1 MEVIKIPKTEGR
13 IDRTTGQVI
22 NRKLKVAG
30 YARVSTMEEE
40 QLNSYESQK
49 KYYYEKIME
58 NPEWDLVNVYADEG
72 ISGTTDYM
80 RPGFMKMIE
89 DALSGKIDIILT
101 KSISRF
107 GRNTLDVIKYI
118 RMLRENNV
126 AVIFEED
133 NINTM
138 DAAKSDLILT
148 TLSAVAQQESANI
161 SEHVKLGLRMKMNR
175 GELIGFTKCYG
186 YRYDKEQK
194 NFVIEP
200 SEAEVVKNIYE
211 QYIAGHGAN
220 WIANMLEKQGIKSP
234 KGNDKWRDSTIRGIL
249 RNEKYK
255 GDVLQGKTYTAD
267 PISHKR
273 YVNRGEVDK
282 YYISNHHEPI
292 IAPEEF
298 DFVQE
303 ILNSRSGAR
312 ATGRRIGNISR
323 KYAFSSRIRCGFCGN
338 CYVRRI
344 VIGEKQS
351 KIPSWSCM
359 SFAKDGK
366 ETCTKS
372 KTIREEII
380 KEAFIDSYQLLTSNV
395 KFKMEDFMN
404 LMRNSSNNANTAK
417 ELESLNKQHK
427 ELVAKKDKLLDFL
440 IEDKITQDVYD
451 EKMEK
456 FKHKL
461 EIIEH
466 RQEQL
471 KLIAED
477 KNGIEEG
484 LKKIQNILE
493 TNNILNEFDQEV
505 FDALVD
511 YIVVGGYDENGNRN
525 PYIIRFILKREFN
538 LRPRDEIS
546 KELII
551 ANNKLDL
558 NANNVILDFI
568 NTRQYYY
575 FEIGENGK
583 RTKVIQNG
591 LRIRVECDIT

>member
-13 IDRTTGQVI
+13 IDKTTGQVI

-186 YRYDKEQK
+186 YRYDKDLK

-234 KGNDKWRDSTIRGIL
+234 TGKDKWRDSTIRGIL

-267 PISHKR
+267 LISHKR

-292 IAPEEF
+292 IAPKEF

-303 ILNSRSGAR
+303 ILDSRSGAR

-338 CYVRRI
+338 CYVRRT

-359 SFAKDGK
+359 NFAKDGK

-395 KFKMEDFMN
+395 KFKMADFMN

-417 ELESLNKQHK
+417 ELESLNKRHK

-511 YIVVGGYDENGNRN
+511 HIVVGGYDENGNMN

-538 LRPRDEIS
+538 LRPRDEIP

>member
-13 IDRTTGQVI
+13 IDKTTGQVI

-58 NPEWDLVNVYADEG
+58 NPEWNLVNVYADEG

-186 YRYDKEQK
+186 YRYDKDLK

-200 SEAEVVKNIYE
+200 SEAEVMKNIYE

-234 KGNDKWRDSTIRGIL
+234 TGKDKWRDSTIRGIL

-292 IAPEEF
+292 IATKEF

-303 ILNSRSGAR
+303 ILDSRSGAR

-338 CYVRRI
+338 CYVRRT

-359 SFAKDGK
+359 NFAKDGK

-395 KFKMEDFMN
+395 KFKMADFMN

-417 ELESLNKQHK
+417 ELESLNKRHK

-511 YIVVGGYDENGNRN
+511 HIVVGGYDENGNMN

-538 LRPRDEIS
+538 LRPRDEIP

>member
-13 IDRTTGQVI
+13 IDKTTGQVI

-58 NPEWDLVNVYADEG
+58 NPEWNLVNVYADEG

-186 YRYDKEQK
+186 YRYDKDLK

-234 KGNDKWRDSTIRGIL
+234 TGKDKWRDSTIRGIL

-292 IAPEEF
+292 IATKEF

-303 ILNSRSGAR
+303 ILDSRSGAR

-338 CYVRRI
+338 CYVRRT

-359 SFAKDGK
+359 NFAKDGK

-395 KFKMEDFMN
+395 KFKMADFMN

-417 ELESLNKQHK
+417 ELESLNKRHK

-511 YIVVGGYDENGNRN
+511 HIVVGGYDENGNMN

-538 LRPRDEIS
+538 LRPRDEIP

>member
-13 IDRTTGQVI
+13 IDKTTGQVI

-186 YRYDKEQK
+186 YRYDKDLK

-234 KGNDKWRDSTIRGIL
+234 TGKDKWRDSTIRGIL

-292 IAPEEF
+292 IAPKEF

-303 ILNSRSGAR
+303 ILDSRSGAR
-312 ATGRRIGNISR
+312 TTGRRIGNISR

-338 CYVRRI
+338 CYVRRT

-395 KFKMEDFMN
+395 KFKMADFMN

-417 ELESLNKQHK
+417 ELESLNKRHK

-440 IEDKITQDVYD
+440 IEYKITQDVYD

-511 YIVVGGYDENGNRN
+511 HIVVGGYDENGNMN

-538 LRPRDEIS
+538 LRPRDEIP

>member
-1 MEVIKIPKTEGR
+1 
-13 IDRTTGQVI
+13 
-22 NRKLKVAG
+22 
-30 YARVSTMEEE
+30 
-40 QLNSYESQK
+40 
-49 KYYYEKIME
+49 
-58 NPEWDLVNVYADEG
+58 
-72 ISGTTDYM
+72 
-80 RPGFMKMIE
+80 MKMIE
-89 DALSGKIDIILT
+89 DALAGNIDIIIT

-186 YRYDKEQK
+186 YRYDDDLK

-200 SEAEVVKNIYE
+200 TEAEVVKYIFE

-220 WIANMLEKQGIKSP
+220 WIASMLEKQGIKSP
-234 KGNDKWRDSTIRGIL
+234 KGKDKWSDSTIRGIL
-249 RNEKYK
+249 KNEKYK

-282 YYISNHHEPI
+282 YYISNHHEAI
-292 IAPEEF
+292 INPEEF

-303 ILNSRSGAR
+303 IMDSRSGAR

-323 KYAFSSRIRCGFCGN
+323 KYAFSSRIRCGFCGT
-338 CYVRRI
+338 CYVRRT
-344 VIGEKQS
+344 VIGKEQS
-351 KIPSWSCM
+351 KIPSWSCT

-366 ETCTKS
+366 ENCTKS
-372 KTIREEII
+372 KTIREEMI
-380 KEAFIDSYQLLTSNV
+380 KEAFIDCYQLLTANV
-395 KFKMEDFMN
+395 KFKLDDFMD
-404 LMRNSSNNANTAK
+404 LMRNSSSETNNEK
-417 ELESLNKQHK
+417 ELEKLNTEHK
-427 ELVAKKDKLLDFL
+427 KLVDKKDKLLDFL
-440 IEDKITQDVYD
+440 IEDKITQIAYD
-451 EKMEK
+451 EKLEK
-456 FKHKL
+456 FEHKL

-471 KLIAED
+471 KLLTED
-477 KNGIEEG
+477 KTGIEEG
-484 LKKIQNILE
+484 LRKIKNIIE
-493 TNNILNEFDQEV
+493 TNNVLNEFDQEV
-505 FDALVD
+505 FDALID
-511 YIVVGGYDENGNRN
+511 HIVVGGYDENGNID
-525 PYIIRFILKREFN
+525 PFIIRFVLKREFN
-538 LRPRDEIS
+538 LRHRDEIS
-546 KELII
+546 KELIVK
-551 ANNKLDL
+551 NNKLNL
-558 NANNVILDFI
+558 NDPNVILDFI

-575 FEIGENGK
+575 FDIDEKGK
-583 RTKVIQNG
+583 RTKILENG

>member
-13 IDRTTGQVI
+13 IDKTTGQVI

-186 YRYDKEQK
+186 YRYDKDLK

-234 KGNDKWRDSTIRGIL
+234 TGKDKWRDSTIRGIL

-292 IAPEEF
+292 IAPKEF

-303 ILNSRSGAR
+303 ILDSRSGAR

-338 CYVRRI
+338 CYVRRT

-395 KFKMEDFMN
+395 KFKMADFMN

-417 ELESLNKQHK
+417 ELESLNKRHK

-511 YIVVGGYDENGNRN
+511 HIVVGGYDENGNMN

-538 LRPRDEIS
+538 LRPRDEIP

>member
-234 KGNDKWRDSTIRGIL
+234 KGNDKWRD
-249 RNEKYK
+249 
-255 GDVLQGKTYTAD
+255 
-267 PISHKR
+267 
-273 YVNRGEVDK
+273 
-282 YYISNHHEPI
+282 
-292 IAPEEF
+292 
-298 DFVQE
+298 
-303 ILNSRSGAR
+303 
-312 ATGRRIGNISR
+312 
-323 KYAFSSRIRCGFCGN
+323 
-338 CYVRRI
+338 
-344 VIGEKQS
+344 
-351 KIPSWSCM
+351 
-359 SFAKDGK
+359 
-366 ETCTKS
+366 
-372 KTIREEII
+372 
-380 KEAFIDSYQLLTSNV
+380 
-395 KFKMEDFMN
+395 
-404 LMRNSSNNANTAK
+404 
-417 ELESLNKQHK
+417 
-427 ELVAKKDKLLDFL
+427 
-440 IEDKITQDVYD
+440 
-451 EKMEK
+451 
-456 FKHKL
+456 
-461 EIIEH
+461 
-466 RQEQL
+466 
-471 KLIAED
+471 
-477 KNGIEEG
+477 
-484 LKKIQNILE
+484 
-493 TNNILNEFDQEV
+493 
-505 FDALVD
+505 
-511 YIVVGGYDENGNRN
+511 
-525 PYIIRFILKREFN
+525 
-538 LRPRDEIS
+538 
-546 KELII
+546 
-551 ANNKLDL
+551 
-558 NANNVILDFI
+558 
-568 NTRQYYY
+568 
-575 FEIGENGK
+575 
-583 RTKVIQNG
+583 
-591 LRIRVECDIT
+591 

>member
-13 IDRTTGQVI
+13 IDKTTGQVI

-186 YRYDKEQK
+186 YRYDKDLK

-234 KGNDKWRDSTIRGIL
+234 TGKDKWRDSTIRGIL

-292 IAPEEF
+292 IAPKEF

-303 ILNSRSGAR
+303 ILDSRSGAR

-338 CYVRRI
+338 CYVRRT

-359 SFAKDGK
+359 NFAKDGK

-395 KFKMEDFMN
+395 KFKMADFMN

-417 ELESLNKQHK
+417 ELESLNKRHK

-511 YIVVGGYDENGNRN
+511 HIVVGGYDENGNMN

-538 LRPRDEIS
+538 LRPRDEIP

>member
-13 IDRTTGQVI
+13 IDKTTGQVI

-89 DALSGKIDIILT
+89 NALSGKIDIILT

-186 YRYDKEQK
+186 YRYDKDLK

-234 KGNDKWRDSTIRGIL
+234 TGKDKWRDSTIRGIL

-292 IAPEEF
+292 IAPKEF

-303 ILNSRSGAR
+303 ILDSRSGAR

-338 CYVRRI
+338 CYVRRT

-359 SFAKDGK
+359 NFAKDGK

-395 KFKMEDFMN
+395 KFKMADFMN

-417 ELESLNKQHK
+417 ELESLNKRHK

-511 YIVVGGYDENGNRN
+511 HIVVGGYDENGNMN

-538 LRPRDEIS
+538 LRPRDEIP